1 MQALDVVLHLLPGP
15 RRDSGPAF
23 VMHLEHQLLRLGL
36 RIPEELL
43 KDVRDVLHEVHR
55 IVPDDRHP
63 GVVGPDVGLGAL
75 HLGGR
80 GAHALIVG
88 LNAAVDPE
96 DPDLEDASP
105 MTAAAPALQA
115 LDGVL
120 AKARSENFPVALW
133 FLPKQLRADLLAI
146 YGYARFVDDIGD
158 EFSVESTVR
167 LAMLDLVDADVTTM
181 FAGRDASL
189 PAVAA
194 LTAGVRA
201 GRVPE
206 TPLRRLVEANRL
218 DQHADRYETFDDL
231 RHYCTL
237 SADPVGHL
245 VLAALGLATPDRIEL
260 SDKICTALQLAE
272 HWQDVAEDLGRGRV
286 YLPQEDLRRFAV
298 SDDDLRAAQAS
309 PAVKTLMAFEVARAS
324 DLLGQGAPLVG
335 LVPGRGKL
343 AIAGFVAGGR
353 AALHAITAADFDVL
367 AGPPKPTKQRTLR
380 EAAGIL
386 TSRAHADG

>member
-1 MQALDVVLHLLPGP
+1 
-15 RRDSGPAF
+15 
-23 VMHLEHQLLRLGL
+23 
-36 RIPEELL
+36 
-43 KDVRDVLHEVHR
+43 
-55 IVPDDRHP
+55 
-63 GVVGPDVGLGAL
+63 
-75 HLGGR
+75 
-80 GAHALIVG
+80 
-88 LNAAVDPE
+88 
-96 DPDLEDASP
+96 

-120 AKARSENFPVALW
+120 AKAHSENFPVALW

-158 EFSVESTVR
+158 ENSVESSVR
-167 LAMLDLVDADVTTM
+167 LAMLDLVDADVTTL
-181 FAGRDASL
+181 FAGNDATM

-194 LTAGVRA
+194 LTEGVRA

-218 DQHADRYETFDDL
+218 DQRADRYETFDDL

-237 SADPVGHL
+237 SADPVGRL

-286 YLPQEDLRRFAV
+286 YLPQDDLRRFAV
-298 SDDDLRAAQAS
+298 SDDDLHAAHAT
-309 PAVKTLMAFEVARAS
+309 PAVKTLMAFEVARAR
-324 DLLGQGAPLVG
+324 DLLHEGEPLVAM
-335 LVPGRGKL
+335 VPGRGRL

-367 AGPPKPTKQRTLR
+367 AGTPKPTKPQTLR
-380 EAAGIL
+380 EAVGVL
-386 TSRAHADG
+386 TSRPERADRR

>member
-1 MQALDVVLHLLPGP
+1 M
-15 RRDSGPAF
+15 
-23 VMHLEHQLLRLGL
+23 
-36 RIPEELL
+36 
-43 KDVRDVLHEVHR
+43 
-55 IVPDDRHP
+55 
-63 GVVGPDVGLGAL
+63 
-75 HLGGR
+75 
-80 GAHALIVG
+80 ALIVG
-88 LNAAVDPE
+88 LNAALDE
-96 DPDLEDASP
+96 DQEDASP
-105 MTAAAPALQA
+105 MTAAAPAPA

-120 AKARSENFPVALW
+120 AKARAENFPVALW

-158 EFSVESTVR
+158 ETSVESSVR
-167 LAMLDLVDADVTTM
+167 LAMLDLVDADVTTV

-189 PAVAA
+189 PAVAE

-218 DQHADRYETFDDL
+218 DQRADRYETFDDL

-245 VLAALGLATPDRIEL
+245 VLAALGLATPDRIAL

-286 YLPQEDLRRFAV
+286 YLPQEDLRRFGV
-298 SDDDLRAAQAS
+298 SHDDLRDPHAS
-309 PAVKTLMAFEVARAS
+309 PAVKTLMAFEVARAR

-343 AIAGFVAGGR
+343 AITGFVAGGR

-367 AGPPKPTKQRTLR
+367 AGTPKPTKQRTLR
-380 EAAGIL
+380 EAARIL
-386 TSRAHADG
+386 TSRADADG